1 MHWHPASNDKNAKRT
16 TLVLRISLA
25 ATLAYVVVTFV
36 AGLRAHS
43 LALLSESGHNVSDFL
58 ALLLSFAA
66 VYFQSRP
73 ADHARTFGYQRAG
86 VLAAFINAATLIAI
100 SLWIAVE
107 AVHRLSAPV
116 AVEPRLMMIVAAAG
130 VAMNGIIAA
139 LLWGVARDVN
149 LRSAFLHMAGDTLS
163 TAAVIAGGFGILLTG
178 QNWID
183 PVLSLLIAALIFWS
197 SIGIVRETL
206 NILLEGAP
214 RGCSPAQ
221 IRSGME
227 AVEGVVNV
235 HDLHVWCLGSNSRA
249 LACHVTIAD
258 IPPSESACI
267 LIKLNGLL
275 REQFQ
280 ISHTTIQFEHI
291 GCEHLRG
298 LRRASRDHFRWPR
311 ASSQPR
317 ALAYSEEALSL
328 ARLHLAPAALRFALF
343 ACAPAAAWPQA
354 SQNQAATPAQ
364 TVTAAQLEAL
374 TGAYANRNEPDTP
387 LSIYVEDGK
396 LVYESER
403 RLPVALEPISPT
415 EFAIPNTKS
424 SLRFALDSSGR
435 GASVVLSQ
443 GSDHSVSYRI
453 GAAGAPR
460 LPRLRAH

>member
-1 MHWHPASNDKNAKRT
+1 MHWHPAQADKNAKRT

-25 ATLAYVVVTFV
+25 ATLVYVVVTFI

-86 VLAAFINAATLIAI
+86 VLAAFINAGTLIAI
-100 SLWIAVE
+100 SLCIAVE

-116 AVEPRLMMIVAAAG
+116 AVQPRLMMIVAAAG

-178 QNWID
+178 QSWID

-197 SIGIVRETL
+197 SIGIIRETL

-235 HDLHVWCLGSNSRA
+235 HDLHVWCLGSHSRA

-258 IPPSESACI
+258 IPLSESACI
-267 LIKLNGLL
+267 LVKLNGLL
-275 REQFQ
+275 REQYQ

-291 GCEHLRG
+291 GCEFLDG
-298 LRRASRDHFRWPR
+298 CVAP
-311 ASSQPR
+311 P
-317 ALAYSEEALSL
+317 EAIS
-328 ARLHLAPAALRFALF
+328 
-343 ACAPAAAWPQA
+343 
-354 SQNQAATPAQ
+354 
-364 TVTAAQLEAL
+364 
-374 TGAYANRNEPDTP
+374 TGHAHPH
-387 LSIYVEDGK
+387 G
-396 LVYESER
+396 
-403 RLPVALEPISPT
+403 
-415 EFAIPNTKS
+415 
-424 SLRFALDSSGR
+424 
-435 GASVVLSQ
+435 
-443 GSDHSVSYRI
+443 HSH
-453 GAAGAPR
+453 
-460 LPRLRAH
+460 AH